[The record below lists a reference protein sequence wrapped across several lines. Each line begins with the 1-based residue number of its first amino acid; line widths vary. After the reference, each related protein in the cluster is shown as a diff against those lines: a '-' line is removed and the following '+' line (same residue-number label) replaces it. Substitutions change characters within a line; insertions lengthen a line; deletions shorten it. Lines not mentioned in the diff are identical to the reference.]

1 MQNGTKILATRQL
14 VEVLKGKETV
24 EVTTDSFGFNV
35 RSPDKVKTD
44 DFQKMEQNFGVKKIK
59 IKCKYYGI
67 KKMHFLFYG
76 NALLV

>member
-14 VEVLKGKETV
+14 VEVLKGKKTV

-44 DFQKMEQNFGVKKIK
+44 DFQKMEQNFGVKKK
-59 IKCKYYGI
+59 I
-67 KKMHFLFYG
+67 M
-76 NALLV
+76 